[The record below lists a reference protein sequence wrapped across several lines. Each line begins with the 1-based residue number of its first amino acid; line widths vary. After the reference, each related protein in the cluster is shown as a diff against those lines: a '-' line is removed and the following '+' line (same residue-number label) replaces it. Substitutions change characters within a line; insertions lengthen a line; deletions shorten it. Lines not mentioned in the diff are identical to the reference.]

1 MRLSI
6 VRPLGIKCAAY
17 QATRLLFFETRFS
30 RLCCHQP
37 CRGYMKIRKK
47 LIPLAFAE
55 EGMKLG
61 APVND
66 MQGRPLMP
74 DGAELSERS
83 LSSLR
88 RRNVSC
94 ISILE
99 EDPRSEEELAIER
112 SKMTEH
118 INALFHKTDKTAN
131 MELLQQ
137 FILEYRLEPLL

>member
-1 MRLSI
+1 
-6 VRPLGIKCAAY
+6 
-17 QATRLLFFETRFS
+17 
-30 RLCCHQP
+30 
-37 CRGYMKIRKK
+37 MKIRKK
-47 LIPLAFAE
+47 LIPIVFAE

-66 MQGRPLMP
+66 TQGHALLP

-88 RRNVSC
+88 RRNVTC

-112 SKMTEH
+112 EKTTER
-118 INALFHKTDKTAN
+118 INVMFHKTEQDAN
-131 MELLQQ
+131 MELLHQLV
-137 FILEYRLEPLL
+137 LEYRLESLL